1 MANSVNTLDRS
12 ALVKAIIA
20 SVLLILLVFLGS
32 GNFRELDAA
41 LIPYLL
47 GIILAV
53 FGITYRLSVWLQ
65 RPPTKVYWKRMG
77 KLSLTRPVSFIQ
89 LLVKNLIFQKFI
101 YSRGKDRWIGH
112 LLMSVGC
119 IAAFGIT
126 VPLTFGWIGFVLESG
141 SLTGYEAH
149 MFGFKA
155 MSFQLGSFIAYM
167 LFHVLI
173 FCSIA
178 VIIGATIMLKRRIT
192 EEGLVATQT
201 FEGDLL
207 PLLLLIAVA
216 VTGLGVAF
224 DYMFLDGKIHQ
235 FVSVMHAVTVILF
248 LIWIPFGKFIH
259 IVQRPMQIGVNI
271 YRMEGEK
278 QGMAVCPHT
287 KEEFA
292 TKMHIND
299 LKEVTLESGFDF
311 RLKNKGNHLD
321 YSPEGKRSLLAKAH
335 LKAREN
341 AGSYFG

>member
-12 ALVKAIIA
+12 ALIKAIIA
-20 SVLLILLVFLGS
+20 SALLIFLVFLGS

-47 GIILAV
+47 GIIIAV

-77 KLSLTRPVSFIQ
+77 KLSLTHPVSFIQ
-89 LLVKNLIFQKFI
+89 LLIKNLIFQKFI
-101 YSRGKDRWIGH
+101 FARGKDRWIGH
-112 LLMSVGC
+112 ILMSVGC
-119 IAAFGIT
+119 IAAFCVT
-126 VPLTFGWIGFVLESG
+126 VPLTFGWIGFALESG

-149 MFGFKA
+149 LFGFKA
-155 MSFQLGSFIAYM
+155 MSFQLGSFMAYM

-178 VIIGATIMLKRRIT
+178 VIIGATVMLKRRIT

-216 VTGLGVAF
+216 LTGLGIAF

-235 FVSVMHAVTVILF
+235 FMSVMHAVAVILF
-248 LIWIPFGKFIH
+248 LLWIPFGKFIH
-259 IVQRPMQIGVNI
+259 IAQRPMQIGVNI
-271 YRMEGEK
+271 YKMEGEK
-278 QGMAVCPHT
+278 QGMMVCPHT

-299 LKEVTLESGFDF
+299 LKDVTLASGFDF
-311 RLKNKGNHLD
+311 KLKSGDNHLN

-335 LKAREN
+335 LKAREE